1 MRRSAPCLAL
11 GLVAFVL
18 VGWGAGAL
26 WSSIGGSGD
35 GEAVRALAEN
45 RTAAL
50 TAVARTVTWAGSV
63 WVLIPL
69 ALVGCILLVRAGLP
83 REAAAVAVS
92 LAGAILISD
101 LVKVLVG
108 RPRPPV
114 EEHLQAVSGA
124 SFPSGHSMQASAFWF
139 SLVLAMHAAGMAP
152 GRVRWAAAL
161 AALIVFGVACSRVYL
176 GVHYPSDVIAGVLLG
191 TGWAL
196 LVAACVQERA
206 LGRPERAKRR

>member
-1 MRRSAPCLAL
+1 
-11 GLVAFVL
+11 VAFVL

-26 WSSIGGSGD
+26 WSSIAGSGE
-35 GEAVRALAEN
+35 GEAVRALAEG

-50 TAVARTVTWAGSV
+50 TAVARTVTWAGSA

-69 ALVGCILLVRAGLP
+69 ALIWCILLVRAGLP

-101 LVKVLVG
+101 LVKILVG
-108 RPRPPV
+108 RPRPAV
-114 EEHLQAVSGA
+114 EHLQSVSGA
-124 SFPSGHSMQASAFWF
+124 SFPSGHSTQASAFWL
-139 SLVLAMHAAGMAP
+139 SLVLVLRAAGIPP

-161 AALIVFGVACSRVYL
+161 AVLIVFGVAFSRVYL
-176 GVHYPSDVIAGVLLG
+176 GVHYPSDVIASVLLG

-196 LVAACVQERA
+196 FVAACVQERA
-206 LGRPERAKRR
+206 LERPERAVRR